1 MKKPV
6 LLGFLILIASV
17 VSLGV
22 FWSIDSGK
30 AQVVTVTEVKLSD
43 VHTHINT
50 NGKVEAE
57 KVFELHPPLSG
68 RCTRIYV
75 REGAQLKSGDPVL
88 ALDDS
93 ALRSEL
99 ASARAE
105 LATAETELRNVERGP
120 TAEELNQAEA
130 EIARYRMEADA
141 ARKTLEANERL
152 LQKGAVSR
160 FEVEESR
167 RGLARAEQSLQSAI
181 TRRDDIRRRYDTV
194 DRQRAVARVE
204 AAKSRIAFLESSI
217 ERSILRTPA
226 SGTLYQ
232 FDVRDGAYLEAGAL
246 VGLLADLTRLRV
258 RAFVDEPEMGRVALG
273 NTVIVHWDARA
284 QESWKGVVA
293 HIPAQVVARGT
304 RSVAEVL
311 CSISSPQQT
320 LIPNINVDVEIETA
334 QGPKVPTLPRECVFP
349 EGKDYFVWLFQNGQ
363 ARKRKVVT
371 GRATSTFM
379 EVTGGLSVGDRVI
392 IPGDFSLTEGMRVR
406 VAEE

>member
-75 REGAQLKSGDPVL
+75 REGAQLKSADPVL

-152 LQKGAVSR
+152 LKKGAVSR

-217 ERSILRTPA
+217 ERSILRAPA

-320 LIPNINVDVEIETA
+320 LIPNINVDAEIETA

-349 EGKDYFVWLFQNGQ
+349 EGKDYFVWVFQNGQ

>member
-6 LLGFLILIASV
+6 LLGFLILIAAV

-30 AQVVTVTEVKLSD
+30 TQVVTVTEVKLSD
-43 VHTHINT
+43 LHSHINT
-50 NGKVEAE
+50 NGKIEAE
-57 KVFELHPPLSG
+57 KVFELHAPLPG
-68 RCTRIYV
+68 RCTRIFV
-75 REGAQLKSGDPVL
+75 REGAQLKSGDPVI
-88 ALDDS
+88 AVDDS
-93 ALRSEL
+93 SLRSEL

-105 LATAETELRNVERGP
+105 LATAETELRNVRRGP
-120 TAEELNQAEA
+120 APEELSQAEA
-130 EIARYRMEADA
+130 EIARYRLETDA

-152 LQKGAVSR
+152 LQKGAVSK

-181 TRRDDIRRRYDTV
+181 TRRDDIQRRYDAL
-194 DRQRAVARVE
+194 DRQRTMARVE
-204 AAKSRIAFLESSI
+204 AAKSRISFLESSI
-217 ERSILRTPA
+217 DRSILRAPA

-273 NTVIVHWDARA
+273 NTVIIHWDARP
-284 QESWKGVVA
+284 QEPWKGAVA
-293 HIPAQVVARGT
+293 HIPSQVVARGT

-311 CSISSPQQT
+311 CSISSSQQT

-349 EGKDYFVWLFQNGQ
+349 EGKNYFVWVVQNGQ
-363 ARKRKVVT
+363 ARKRNVVS
-371 GRATSTFM
+371 GRATSTFV

-392 IPGDFSLTEGMRVR
+392 IPADFPLTEGMKVR

>member
-68 RCTRIYV
+68 RCTGIYV

-204 AAKSRIAFLESSI
+204 AAKSRISFLESSI
-217 ERSILRTPA
+217 ERSILRAPA

-320 LIPNINVDVEIETA
+320 LIPNINVDAEIETA

-349 EGKDYFVWLFQNGQ
+349 EGKDYFVWVFQNGQ

>member
-1 MKKPV
+1 
-6 LLGFLILIASV
+6 
-17 VSLGV
+17 
-22 FWSIDSGK
+22 
-30 AQVVTVTEVKLSD
+30 
-43 VHTHINT
+43 
-50 NGKVEAE
+50 
-57 KVFELHPPLSG
+57 
-68 RCTRIYV
+68 
-75 REGAQLKSGDPVL
+75 
-88 ALDDS
+88 
-93 ALRSEL
+93 
-99 ASARAE
+99 
-105 LATAETELRNVERGP
+105 
-120 TAEELNQAEA
+120 
-130 EIARYRMEADA
+130 MEADA

-152 LQKGAVSR
+152 LQKGAVSK

-204 AAKSRIAFLESSI
+204 AAKSRMAFLESSI
-217 ERSILRTPA
+217 ERSALRAPA

-232 FDVRDGAYLEAGAL
+232 LDVRDGAYLEAGAL
-246 VGLLADLTRLRV
+246 VGLLADFTRLTV
-258 RAFVDEPEMGRVALG
+258 RALVDEPEMGRVALG

-284 QESWKGVVA
+284 QESGKGAVA
-293 HIPAQVVARGT
+293 HIPAQAVARGT

-320 LIPNINVDVEIETA
+320 LIPNINVDAEIETA

-349 EGKDYFVWLFQNGQ
+349 EGKDYFVWVFQNGQ
-363 ARKRKVVT
+363 TRKRKVVT

-392 IPGDFSLTEGMRVR
+392 IPGEFSLTEGMRVR

>member
-204 AAKSRIAFLESSI
+204 AAKSRISFLESSI
-217 ERSILRTPA
+217 ERSILRAPA

-320 LIPNINVDVEIETA
+320 LIPNINVDAEIETA

>member
-152 LQKGAVSR
+152 LQKGAVSK

-217 ERSILRTPA
+217 ERSVLRAPA

-273 NTVIVHWDARA
+273 NTVIVHWDARP

-349 EGKDYFVWLFQNGQ
+349 EGKDYFVWVFQNGQ

>member
-217 ERSILRTPA
+217 ERSILRAPA

-320 LIPNINVDVEIETA
+320 LIPNINVDAEIETA

>member
-217 ERSILRTPA
+217 ERSILRAPA

-293 HIPAQVVARGT
+293 HIPAQVVAHGT

-320 LIPNINVDVEIETA
+320 LIPNINVDAEIETA

>member
-22 FWSIDSGK
+22 FWS
-30 AQVVTVTEVKLSD
+30 
-43 VHTHINT
+43 HINT

-204 AAKSRIAFLESSI
+204 AAKSRISFLESSI
-217 ERSILRTPA
+217 ERSILRAPA

-273 NTVIVHWDARA
+273 NTVIVHWDARP

-320 LIPNINVDVEIETA
+320 LIPNINVDAEIETV

-349 EGKDYFVWLFQNGQ
+349 EGKDYFVWVFQNGQ

>member
-75 REGAQLKSGDPVL
+75 REGAQLKSADPVL

-204 AAKSRIAFLESSI
+204 AAKSRISFLESSI

-311 CSISSPQQT
+311 CGISSPQQT

>member
-152 LQKGAVSR
+152 LQKGAVSK

-217 ERSILRTPA
+217 ERSILRAPA

-320 LIPNINVDVEIETA
+320 LIPNINVDAEIETA

>member
-217 ERSILRTPA
+217 ERSILRAPA

-320 LIPNINVDVEIETA
+320 LIPNINVDAEIETA

-349 EGKDYFVWLFQNGQ
+349 EGKDYFVWVFQNGQ

>member
-152 LQKGAVSR
+152 LQKGAVSK

-217 ERSILRTPA
+217 ERSILRAPA

-273 NTVIVHWDARA
+273 NTVIVHWDARP

-320 LIPNINVDVEIETA
+320 LIPNINVDAEIETA

-349 EGKDYFVWLFQNGQ
+349 EGKDYFVWVFQNGQ

>member
-204 AAKSRIAFLESSI
+204 AAKSRISFLESSI
-217 ERSILRTPA
+217 ERSILRAPA

-273 NTVIVHWDARA
+273 NTVIVHWDARP

-320 LIPNINVDVEIETA
+320 LIPNINVDAEIETA

-349 EGKDYFVWLFQNGQ
+349 EGKDYFVWVFQNGQ

>member
-75 REGAQLKSGDPVL
+75 REGAQLKSADPVL

-204 AAKSRIAFLESSI
+204 AAKSRISFLESSI

-273 NTVIVHWDARA
+273 NTVIVHWDARP

-349 EGKDYFVWLFQNGQ
+349 EGKDYFVWVFQNGQ